1 MPDNQDKLQQR
12 FEQLPDAEPP
22 FGLDTRIQAQARAQL
37 DEQRSSRSQS
47 KRWRAGLAT
56 VACAGLA
63 FVIAKPLL
71 QTPSSQRIELD
82 SAIHTESFASDT
94 MELSESI
101 SPAIAPMPASA
112 PQPATQKSSSARR
125 ISNGGGARPE
135 RLAEPAPQAEPQ
147 LMKRS
152 IAAPAASL
160 ETIEESANMVQAMEL
175 AKEQVP
181 ELQAL
186 LMLLEKHRVDQEQ
199 EKADD
204 IEALI
209 KEHYPEH
216 ELK

>member
-1 MPDNQDKLQQR
+1 MPDNRDKLQQR

-22 FGLDTRIQAQARAQL
+22 FALDTRIQAQARAQL

-82 SAIHTESFASDT
+82 SAIQTESFASDT
-94 MELSESI
+94 MELEESI
-101 SPAIAPMPASA
+101 QPASA
-112 PQPATQKSSSARR
+112 PQPEAQKSGSAQR

-135 RLAEPAPQAEPQ
+135 RLAEQVPQAEAQ
-147 LMKRS
+147 IMKRS
-152 IAAPAASL
+152 KAASAASM
-160 ETIEESANMVQAMEL
+160 ERTEESADVVQAIEL
-175 AKEQVP
+175 AKQRVP

-186 LMLLEKHRVDQEQ
+186 LALLEKHRINQEQ

-204 IEALI
+204 IKALI
-209 KEHYPEH
+209 EEHYPEH
-216 ELK
+216 ELE